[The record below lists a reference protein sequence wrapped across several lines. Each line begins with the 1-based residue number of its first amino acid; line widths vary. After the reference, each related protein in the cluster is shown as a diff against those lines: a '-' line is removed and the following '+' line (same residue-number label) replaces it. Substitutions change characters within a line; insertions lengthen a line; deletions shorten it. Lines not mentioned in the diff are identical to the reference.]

1 MTFEEFCKKVD
12 RLIKRQ
18 NPLSDQT
25 IHLKRRVPHG
35 EIEIMIG
42 YVSPEFA
49 SEGEIISHHGIKVA
63 DFLDKDA
70 EYWDAQM
77 AEIFNAMMREMT
89 ETDCG
94 YKLEDLLGAS
104 DVARLLGWDVR
115 KVSVYGSS
123 GRSGFPTPVGQIGK
137 RPVWYKGDIVRF
149 KSQHRG

>member
-1 MTFEEFCKKVD
+1 MTFEEFCKKAD
-12 RLIKRQ
+12 RLIKEQ

-35 EIEIMIG
+35 EIEITIG

-70 EYWDAQM
+70 EYRDAQM

-89 ETDCG
+89 ETDYG

-104 DVARLLGWDVR
+104 DVAELLGWDIR

-123 GRSGFPTPVGQIGK
+123 GRSGFPAPVGQIGK
-137 RPVWYKGDIVRF
+137 RRVWYKGDIVRF

>member
-12 RLIKRQ
+12 RLIKGQ

-63 DFLDKDA
+63 DFLDKGA

-77 AEIFNAMMREMT
+77 VEIFNAMMREMT
-89 ETDCG
+89 ETVCG

-104 DVARLLGWDVR
+104 DVAGLLGWDIR